1 MLRKLDHLISLIE
14 QVVIG
19 STMLAMTALIVIN
32 VVLRFLAGV
41 TITWAEDLA
50 LFLLIGMSFFAAAYG
65 TRLNCHISMSALYDA
80 LSGRTRQLLYIIGLL
95 SSSVLSGF
103 LFVWSLQ
110 VTRTIY
116 ELRGEVASMGFPKY
130 VPYLI
135 VSVALLLMAVH
146 FLQRTI
152 RFFNTGKTDEGL
164 AGEE

>member
-1 MLRKLDHLISLIE
+1 MLLKFDHLISLLERLI
-14 QVVIG
+14 IG
-19 STMLAMTALIVIN
+19 STMLAMTALIFIN
-32 VVLRFLAGV
+32 VALRFFTGI

-50 LFLLIGMSFFAAAYG
+50 LFLMIGMSFFASAYG

-80 LSGRTRQLLYIIGLL
+80 LSGRPRKLFYIFGLVLTTGL
-95 SSSVLSGF
+95 SAL
-103 LFVWSLQ
+103 LFVLSLQ
-110 VTRTIY
+110 VTQTIH

-152 RFFNTGKTDEGL
+152 RFFKTGKTDEGL
-164 AGEE
+164 PSRE